1 MITQLRTTGPAVG
14 GACCQMCCELRQHI
28 YLLCTCRVRAT
39 RKAKET
45 RPTEKDGHGTPSFSA
60 TSGLSVALPAAALS
74 FVDGR
79 GSVARRAPSMDG
91 RASGATE
98 SGGRT

>member
-1 MITQLRTTGPAVG
+1 MITQLRTTGRVAG
-14 GACCQMCCELRQHI
+14 GACCQMCCELRHHI

-79 GSVARRAPSMDG
+79 GSAARRAPSMDD
-91 RASGATE
+91 TE
-98 SGGRT
+98 SEAYTIGGTA

>member
-1 MITQLRTTGPAVG
+1 MITQLRTTGPVAG

-28 YLLCTCRVRAT
+28 YLLYTCRVRAT

-45 RPTEKDGHGTPSFSA
+45 RPAEGTNWTSLPSA
-60 TSGLSVALPAAALS
+60 TSGLSVALSAAALS

-79 GSVARRAPSMDG
+79 GSAARRAPSMDDK
-91 RASGATE
+91 E
-98 SGGRT
+98 SEAYTIGGTA